1 LQRCFVIEE
10 GAVVNNSPPSDR
22 IPDTS
27 ASFELIEH
35 SGDVK
40 LRARGQTLEDIFVN
54 AACGMMAF
62 IFGDAIVNARPE
74 QREFVRIES
83 ADREALL
90 VDWLAELLYRA
101 ASRYHAYVDFRI
113 CTMAERCL
121 TADVGIAAAEALD
134 DIKAVTHHELA
145 IRRVDGG
152 FEAVVVFDL

>member
-1 LQRCFVIEE
+1 MNTS
-10 GAVVNNSPPSDR
+10 APSDR
-22 IPDTS
+22 DPSGRAADPQP
-27 ASFELIEH
+27 AFELTEH

-40 LRARGQTLEDIFVN
+40 LLARGQTLEDVFVN

-62 IFGDAIVNARPE
+62 MFGDEIQSARPDR
-74 QREFVRIES
+74 REFIRIES

-101 ASRYHAYVDFRI
+101 ASRYHAYVDFRVRV
-113 CTMAERCL
+113 TGERSL
-121 TADVGIAAAEALD
+121 AADVGVAAAEALD

-145 IRRVDGG
+145 IRQTDEG

>member
-1 LQRCFVIEE
+1 
-10 GAVVNNSPPSDR
+10 VNNSALSGR
-22 IPDTS
+22 IPDTT
-27 ASFELIEH
+27 ASFELVEH

-62 IFGDAIVNARPE
+62 IFGDAILNAWPE
-74 QREFVRIES
+74 QREFITIES

-90 VDWLAELLYRA
+90 VDWLSELLYRA

-113 CTMAERCL
+113 CTMSERCL
-121 TADVGIAAAEALD
+121 IADVGIAATEALD

-145 IRRVDGG
+145 IRQVDGD